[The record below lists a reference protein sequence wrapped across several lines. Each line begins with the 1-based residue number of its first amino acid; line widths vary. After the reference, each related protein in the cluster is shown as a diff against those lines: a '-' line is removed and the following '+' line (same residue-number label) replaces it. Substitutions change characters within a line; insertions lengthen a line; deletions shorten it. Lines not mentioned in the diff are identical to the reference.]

1 MRHAKPTTDETVA
14 AARASLQE
22 LVRDAEEAERK
33 AERIAALQRERESQ
47 QAKLRHATS
56 IGPTG
61 KHRLEIGNG
70 HGHYLV
76 DRTGAQLRA
85 EAKASISAIDR
96 EIKRVERD
104 GVPDPRA
111 ADRQTA
117 DLDMTRFPG
126 LEVR

>member
-1 MRHAKPTTDETVA
+1 MRRAKPATDETVA
-14 AARASLQE
+14 AARANLQE
-22 LVRDAEEAERK
+22 LVRDAEAAERK

-47 QAKLRHATS
+47 ESKLRHATS

-61 KHRLEIGNG
+61 THRLEIGNTF
-70 HGHYLV
+70 GHYIV
-76 DRTGAQLRA
+76 GRTGSQLRA

-111 ADRQTA
+111 ADPHAT

-126 LEVR
+126 IEVR